1 MRLLWVGL
9 LSLGILTAGYTRDL
23 AVMLGYDGTS
33 WRVVFYDGT
42 EEKTRSVTLEE
53 EPHGFDYDFRSH
65 RLLYSDAMGQVHIR
79 DLSVKRERLLAL
91 PKENGYIQPVF
102 SCQEGWVYLVELPK
116 HSSRA
121 ARIVRVGLE
130 NGTKEIVVEQNSAQ
144 LEPMEVQDGRHLL
157 FTSLSCNHGCGKLI
171 QEIWWK
177 DLISGESDQLTLLNA
192 FNSHPVSKEGKLYFV
207 SNRGGAY
214 HIWKQRLKEKGG
226 AAVQLTHGDTT
237 DTSPAPLQNGALL
250 FIRHKNGRD
259 HLILKTLS
267 GGEKELPLERKYFKL
282 RQLKVNR
289 CKN

>member
-1 MRLLWVGL
+1 
-9 LSLGILTAGYTRDL
+9 
-23 AVMLGYDGTS
+23 
-33 WRVVFYDGT
+33 
-42 EEKTRSVTLEE
+42 
-53 EPHGFDYDFRSH
+53 
-65 RLLYSDAMGQVHIR
+65 
-79 DLSVKRERLLAL
+79 
-91 PKENGYIQPVF
+91 
-102 SCQEGWVYLVELPK
+102 
-116 HSSRA
+116 
-121 ARIVRVGLE
+121 
-130 NGTKEIVVEQNSAQ
+130 
-144 LEPMEVQDGRHLL
+144 
-157 FTSLSCNHGCGKLI
+157 LI

-237 DTSPAPLQNGALL
+237 DTSPAPLQNGELL
-250 FIRHKNGRD
+250 FIRHINGRD
-259 HLILKTLS
+259 HLMLKTLS